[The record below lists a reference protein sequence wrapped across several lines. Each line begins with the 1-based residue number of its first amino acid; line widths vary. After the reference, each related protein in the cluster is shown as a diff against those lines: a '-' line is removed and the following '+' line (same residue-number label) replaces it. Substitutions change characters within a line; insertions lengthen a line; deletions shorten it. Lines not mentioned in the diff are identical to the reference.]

1 VLSLRFPPLRP
12 KAILDAV
19 SDWLKLLALIVL
31 AAESLLA
38 AAYRYG
44 DQNDPFRRN
53 YFPLMIGLLV
63 LIVLALV
70 LDRVLASKV
79 LLSQSQMAGG
89 KPEQMTLITRWYFN
103 SGVTEEELALMIT
116 GHRVTGRRKTR
127 HPKGKETV
135 YDVTGWHHTSAYWL
149 EYHDA
154 LGQFGGGSILLDEFT
169 NDRFSGLV
177 VSKDCATGVLQCRA
191 NMWVPLRDRKSHS
204 QRHFIFVG
212 KIAPEGFSDLTT
224 SPPRSAGS

>member
-44 DQNDPFRRN
+44 DQNDPFRRY

-79 LLSQSQMAGG
+79 CSRSLRWQVANQS
-89 KPEQMTLITRWYFN
+89 R
-103 SGVTEEELALMIT
+103 
-116 GHRVTGRRKTR
+116 
-127 HPKGKETV
+127 
-135 YDVTGWHHTSAYWL
+135 
-149 EYHDA
+149 
-154 LGQFGGGSILLDEFT
+154 
-169 NDRFSGLV
+169 
-177 VSKDCATGVLQCRA
+177 
-191 NMWVPLRDRKSHS
+191 
-204 QRHFIFVG
+204 
-212 KIAPEGFSDLTT
+212 
-224 SPPRSAGS
+224 

>member
-1 VLSLRFPPLRP
+1 MSGKGT

-31 AAESLLA
+31 AAEGLLA

-44 DQNDPFRRN
+44 DQNDPFRRY

-63 LIVLALV
+63 LIVLGLL

-79 LLSQSQMAGG
+79 LLAQSQLAGG
-89 KPEQMTLITRWYFN
+89 KPEQIILITRWYFK
-103 SGVTEEELALMIT
+103 SGVTEEELTLMIM
-116 GHRVTGRRKTR
+116 GHRVTGKRKTR

-154 LGQFGGGSILLDEFT
+154 LGQFGGGSILLDAFT

-177 VSKDCATGVLQCRA
+177 TSKDCATGVLQCRA
-191 NMWVPLRDRKSHS
+191 NMWVSLSDKKSHNPS
-204 QRHFIFVG
+204 HFRFVG
-212 KIAPEGFSDLTT
+212 KIAPTDFDDL
-224 SPPRSAGS
+224 SSSLPRSTEGIGAER